1 MYSNKTLLT
10 WLLMASLFLS
20 GCAHTTSPARDKMPQ
35 WGESTLVP
43 PETQVSRPPTPPADK
58 EPPKPRFKNLSPL
71 DLQKVSISF
80 YQEDY
85 RAVLQVLARAAGFNL
100 VIDDEAE
107 QILGSGRAL
116 TADFSERPVRTV
128 LDHVCRALDVTWT
141 EENGTI
147 YVRGLQ
153 RLILDLDFLSSVQ
166 ESRFNV
172 GGDVLGGGSSG
183 SSDTDML
190 TPLKGNFEL
199 SGGQAGE
206 SRDIYGEIQSFVAE
220 HVGSGGTYSLNRAT
234 GTLMVIARPHIV
246 QEINSYMETIKEK
259 YRRQVLIEAKILEV
273 NLNSSHELGIDWKK
287 FEATISQNAL
297 RTTGTTLNVIS
308 EALNENSVWYGLQL
322 SDQYYNVST
331 ILHALEEYGSVNTL
345 SNPRLKVLNGQSA
358 MISVGQSVSYLRS
371 FELETTGTDVGTT
384 QSPTVEIGSLFDGV
398 LLGVTPEIE
407 ESGNVSLHL
416 VPIKSEIISL
426 AEKEYQGGNRYAFPV
441 VNLREASTVVRA
453 RSGELVILGG
463 LIQDKKQDDDSG
475 LPGFQDIP
483 LIGSMFKYSADRRQ
497 RVELVIIL
505 RLQVL

>member
-1 MYSNKTLLT
+1 MKT
-10 WLLMASLFLS
+10 
-20 GCAHTTSPARDKMPQ
+20 Q
-35 WGESTLVP
+35 
-43 PETQVSRPPTPPADK
+43 
-58 EPPKPRFKNLSPL
+58 KPRFKNLSPL
-71 DLQKVSISF
+71 DQQKISISF
-80 YQEDY
+80 FEEDY

-100 VIDDEAE
+100 ILDNEAE
-107 QILGSGRAL
+107 QILDSGSSL
-116 TADFSERPVRTV
+116 TAEFSERSVRTV
-128 LDHVCRALDVTWT
+128 MEYVCRALDIYWT
-141 EENGTI
+141 EKDGTI
-147 YVRGLQ
+147 YVSGRQ
-153 RLILDLDFLSSVQ
+153 KLILDLDFLSTMQ

-172 GGDVLGGGSSG
+172 GGDVLGGGNSG
-183 SSDTDML
+183 GSDNGVL
-190 TPLKGNFEL
+190 TPLRGNFEL
-199 SGGQAGE
+199 SGRQSGE
-206 SRDIYGEIQSFVAE
+206 QFDIYSEINTFVAD
-220 HVGSGGTYSLNRAT
+220 HVGDNGTYALNRAT

-246 QEINSYMETIKEK
+246 RQVRSYIETIKKK

-273 NLNSSHELGIDWKK
+273 NLDRSHELGIDWKQ

-297 RTTGTTLNVIS
+297 RAGGTTLNIIS

-322 SDQYYNVST
+322 SDQYYSISA

-384 QSPTVEIGSLFDGV
+384 QSPSVEIGSLFDGI

-426 AEKEYQGGNRYAFPV
+426 AEKEYLGGNRYAFPV

-453 RSGELVILGG
+453 KSGELVILGG
-463 LIQDKKQDDDSG
+463 LIQDKKQNNNSG
-475 LPGFQDIP
+475 LPGLKDIP
-483 LIGSMFKYSADRRQ
+483 LVGSMFKYSANRRQ

-505 RLQVL
+505 RLEVL